1 VKINREAS
9 MLDKVLAGF
18 EGVLVSD
25 FYGGYDAVPCRQQ
38 KCLIHLMR
46 DINEDVLKH
55 PFNHEMTFIAT
66 RFGALLREV
75 IETIDRYGLK
85 RRNLGKHKRNA
96 ERFLNDAAGLK
107 CATEIGSALQKRIE
121 RNRDKLFTF
130 LDYNDIL
137 WNNNN
142 AEHAVRVSP
151 AFGM

>member
-46 DINEDVLKH
+46 DINEDMLKH
-55 PFNHEMTFIAT
+55 PFNHEMTFIAA

-96 ERFLNDAAGLK
+96 ERFLNDVVGLK
-107 CATEIGSALQKRIE
+107 FATEIGSALQKRIE

-130 LDYNDIL
+130 LDYNGI
-137 WNNNN
+137 
-142 AEHAVRVSP
+142 P
-151 AFGM
+151 

>member
-46 DINEDVLKH
+46 DINEGVLKH

-66 RFGALLREV
+66 RFGALL
-75 IETIDRYGLK
+75 
-85 RRNLGKHKRNA
+85 
-96 ERFLNDAAGLK
+96 
-107 CATEIGSALQKRIE
+107 
-121 RNRDKLFTF
+121 
-130 LDYNDIL
+130 
-137 WNNNN
+137 
-142 AEHAVRVSP
+142 
-151 AFGM
+151 